1 MPWVGH
7 EIRRKELN
15 VSVHRLPAAVFVRAV
30 VLLILMVLRDAG
42 RHRPTRSTIRSSVE
56 RFGAPLGPMPAGDP
70 SRRPSPT
77 TRPHHVASKRC
88 WGRVVGLGR
97 ETEGGGGPSG
107 ARSGGAGTVEGQ
119 AGAGWRG
126 DRSPDVCRGGETG
139 APCWVCTETN
149 DCSRRPRSLNG
160 SGSPSA
166 TCGGWDAKASCRG
179 SSCRDASTSG
189 SPRRTSSGSS
199 LVRVSGQR
207 QCVLAVARRCMLR
220 RVGSEVLR

>member
-1 MPWVGH
+1 MSV
-7 EIRRKELN
+7 RRCAAA
-15 VSVHRLPAAVFVRAV
+15 RLVRALL
-30 VLLILMVLRDAG
+30 LLILTVLRDVG
-42 RHRPTRSTIRSSVE
+42 RQRPTRSTIRSSVE
-56 RFGAPLGPMPAGDP
+56 RFGAPLDPMPAGDP

-107 ARSGGAGTVEGQ
+107 ARGEGAGTVEGR
-119 AGAGWRG
+119 AGAGRRG
-126 DRSPDVCRGGETG
+126 DRSPDVCRGGESS

-149 DCSRRPRSLNG
+149 DCSRRPRSLSG

-179 SSCRDASTSG
+179 SSCRGASTSG
-189 SPRRTSSGSS
+189 SQKRTSSASS
-199 LVRVSGQR
+199 LVRVSGQP
-207 QCVLAVARRCMLR
+207 QCVHAVPRRCMLHR
-220 RVGSEVLR
+220 AGSEVSR